1 MDNIIKREREKID
14 LDAEMPENENL
25 EQTTIEDIVLTRI
38 LDQKPSGVITRSRSI
53 RIKMIYM
60 LML

>member
-1 MDNIIKREREKID
+1 
-14 LDAEMPENENL
+14 MPENENL